1 MVWVKREI
9 MYNVPSGPGN
19 PINPLSPASPFSP
32 TEPSNPFGP
41 NEPLGPGKPSLPI
54 KEKIKNKNIQQK
66 RLECIHKKSQHFSR
80 YIKYFKKE
88 AYIPPW
94 I

>member
-1 MVWVKREI
+1 MATNRAKHYIFIWLIKWCLISYISGNELGVGGVSQTKI

-32 TEPSNPFGP
+32 TEPSNPFCP

-54 KEKIKNKNIQQK
+54 KEKIKNKNIQQ
-66 RLECIHKKSQHFSR
+66 
-80 YIKYFKKE
+80 
-88 AYIPPW
+88 
-94 I
+94 